1 MPITKAKG
9 KEESAHSPIKAKAK
23 KEIWHTARK
32 RASKD
37 ATQRLKEKM
46 KRGTQPGKM
55 KCSSNWK
62 QLGLH
67 VLIDPHGV
75 SARREAP
82 RMAAW
87 LVSYQL
93 WI

>member
-23 KEIWHTARK
+23 KNLAHSQKEGKQRCYTAPQRK
-32 RASKD
+32 N
-37 ATQRLKEKM
+37 EK
-46 KRGTQPGKM
+46 GTQPGKM

-87 LVSYQL
+87 LISYQL